1 MASVTLESLTKKYG
15 EVVAIAGIDL
25 QVHDRELIV
34 LVGPSGCGKSTTLR
48 LVAGLEEITAGTI
61 RIGDRVV
68 NNVPAKDR
76 NIAMVFQDDA
86 LYPHRNVY
94 RNLGF
99 GLEIRRVRKSEI
111 EARVRRVATLLGIED
126 LLTRKPAQISG
137 GQRQRVALGRAIV
150 REPEVF
156 LFDEPLSHLD
166 ANLRVTMRSELVK
179 LQRRLEATMIH
190 VTHDQVEAMT
200 MGNRV
205 VVMNEGR
212 IQQTGS
218 PSSVYE
224 SPANRFVA
232 GFIGSPPMNFFTGP
246 LMATDGALQMNLQDL
261 RLEIPPEQR
270 GRCDKYVGKDVT
282 LGIRPE
288 DVTTASSDRRGPT
301 WSRVRA
307 RVIVRQLLGAD
318 TVLELRRGAV
328 HFTSRFD
335 SRCDYR
341 PDQEIEVDFNMSKF
355 HLFDRVTGEAI

>member
-150 REPEVF
+150 RANRIAFERVRVAR
-156 LFDEPLSHLD
+156 EPLRR
-166 ANLRVTMRSELVK
+166 RV
-179 LQRRLEATMIH
+179 H
-190 VTHDQVEAMT
+190 
-200 MGNRV
+200 
-205 VVMNEGR
+205 
-212 IQQTGS
+212 
-218 PSSVYE
+218 
-224 SPANRFVA
+224 
-232 GFIGSPPMNFFTGP
+232 
-246 LMATDGALQMNLQDL
+246 
-261 RLEIPPEQR
+261 
-270 GRCDKYVGKDVT
+270 
-282 LGIRPE
+282 
-288 DVTTASSDRRGPT
+288 
-301 WSRVRA
+301 W
-307 RVIVRQLLGAD
+307 
-318 TVLELRRGAV
+318 
-328 HFTSRFD
+328 
-335 SRCDYR
+335 
-341 PDQEIEVDFNMSKF
+341 
-355 HLFDRVTGEAI
+355 